1 MLKKSKTQTQL
12 NTTMKIQ
19 ASQLDTLPRATKLEI
34 HLKRA
39 GAGNWDSIEL
49 TIAELIKI
57 ANAKADAADHEIAE
71 GALAAWE
78 YYAADF
84 SATEIYNADEEDG
97 E

>member
-1 MLKKSKTQTQL
+1 
-12 NTTMKIQ
+12 MKIQ
-19 ASQLDTLPRATKLEI
+19 PAQLDTLPRTTKLKI
-34 HLKRA
+34 HFQRA
-39 GAGNWDSIEL
+39 GAGNRDSIDL

-57 ANAKADAADHEIAE
+57 ANAKADAADHEIAD

-84 SATEIYNADEEDG
+84 MWTEIYNADEEDG

>member
-1 MLKKSKTQTQL
+1 MKLKAKLK
-12 NTTMKIQ
+12 MKIQ
-19 ASQLDTLPRATKLEI
+19 PAQLDTLPRSTNLEI
-34 HLKRA
+34 HFQRA
-39 GAGNWDSIEL
+39 GAGNWDSIEI

-57 ANAKADAADHEIAE
+57 ANAKADAADHEVAE

-84 SATEIYNADEEDG
+84 RSTEIYNADEEAG